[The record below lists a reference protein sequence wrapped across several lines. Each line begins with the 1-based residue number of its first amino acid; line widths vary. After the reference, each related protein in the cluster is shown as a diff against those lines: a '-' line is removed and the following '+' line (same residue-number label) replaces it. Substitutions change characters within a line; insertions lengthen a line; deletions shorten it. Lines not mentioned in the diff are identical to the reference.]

1 MPIEGKLLEILCCPV
16 SKRPLVRLP
25 PDKLK
30 KLNAAIT
37 AGEVQYVDGTTVT
50 EALTE
55 GLMTED
61 ARVVYPVEDDIPILL
76 EEKGIGT
83 TQLQAF

>member
-1 MPIEGKLLEILCCPV
+1 MKHDVKSDIK
-16 SKRPLVRLP
+16 
-25 PDKLK
+25 
-30 KLNAAIT
+30 
-37 AGEVQYVDGTTVT
+37 GETYVDGATVA
-50 EALTE
+50 EELRE

-83 TQLQAF
+83 TQLQEF